1 MIIPIYTPSQKGTY
15 SDPFGAKLYN
25 TVNKTVRR
33 MAGKFYSILSDEDID
48 DLVHDTYVRLLE
60 NKEKADMSL
69 NFDGWVFRTCQNM
82 VNGCA
87 KAKSKRNS
95 WIVDLD
101 EDYDDD
107 DALFDLDRS
116 SVMVDRTF
124 MADREIMEREFEERF
139 WKAINNLNPEYR
151 KVAILLMEETPYQ
164 EMAKEL
170 GCTENTVKTK
180 VCRTRQALRQIGIA
194 A

>member
-1 MIIPIYTPSQKGTY
+1 
-15 SDPFGAKLYN
+15 
-25 TVNKTVRR
+25 
-33 MAGKFYSILSDEDID
+33 
-48 DLVHDTYVRLLE
+48 
-60 NKEKADMSL
+60 
-69 NFDGWVFRTCQNM
+69 
-82 VNGCA
+82 
-87 KAKSKRNS
+87 
-95 WIVDLD
+95 
-101 EDYDDD
+101 
-107 DALFDLDRS
+107 
-116 SVMVDRTF
+116 MVDRTF

-180 VCRTRQALRQIGIA
+180 VCRTRQALLKMGIA